1 MSQAAQIA
9 NILPYHHQKKL
20 VESDHNTNDIV
31 KCIKKYHPIHAANY
45 DKISGQ
51 FWRGNVESTT
61 RGLFKFL
68 KNNVTYDVEPEDY
81 QTVKSPG
88 AIMGHGY
95 GDCKHYASFIT
106 GVCDSLQRAGHPIK
120 SKYRFVSDS
129 PDVDIHH
136 VFAVVSGQ
144 GAEYWCDPVLNNFDK
159 RPTFYNIKDSEM
171 SNNMGALYHISGTN
185 TNLIAGEENEIGKIK
200 LPKFIQAIAH
210 GFEVNAANV
219 KKGIKVNTANIE
231 KGIKVNADNLKKM
244 ALKVSLAPARN
255 AFLAITDVNALNLAN
270 KLRVTLK
277 SGQRNALLRK
287 WQNDLGGDPQK
298 LINAVNNGYRHY
310 KKGHGG
316 YIESRDRVS
325 GHIGEPVTTGT
336 LIALATAIIAALGPF
351 LHNSTTD
358 QKEQAQAAENGV
370 KDLAAITAQ
379 GLQAASTDSGSK
391 ALEAITQ
398 PGSGTGSMSI
408 SAGVAAD
415 GTPTMTVNS
424 IDHPAVTNAG
434 AYKPGPDDVPG
445 GGGASTDIVSKP
457 GQYLQEF
464 GTGVITFIQ
473 DNKVFVGLT
482 VVGVV
487 AYKVATRKKR
497 R

>member
-9 NILPYHHQKKL
+9 NLLPYHNRKQL
-20 VESDHNTNDIV
+20 VEADHNTNDIV
-31 KCIKKYHPIHAANY
+31 KCIKKYHPLHAANY

-51 FWRGNVESTT
+51 FWRGNVESTA

-68 KNNVTYDVEPEDY
+68 KSNVRYDVEPEDY

-106 GVCDSLQRAGHPIK
+106 GVCDSLERAGYPIK

-129 PDVDIHH
+129 PNVDIHH

-144 GAEYWCDPVLNNFDK
+144 GGEFWVDPVLNSFDK
-159 RPTFYNIKDSEM
+159 RPTFYNVKDSEM
-171 SNNMGALYHISGTN
+171 SNTIGALYHISGTN
-185 TNLIAGEENEIGKIK
+185 TALIAGEDNEIGKIK
-200 LPKFIQAIAH
+200 LPKFVQAIKH
-210 GFEVNAANV
+210 GAQVNLANI
-219 KKGIKVNTANIE
+219 KKGV
-231 KGIKVNADNLKKM
+231 KVNAENAKNL
-244 ALKVSLAPARN
+244 ALKVSLVNARN

-277 SGQRNALLRK
+277 SQQRQALLNK
-287 WQNDLGGDPQK
+287 WASLGGDPQK

-325 GHIGEPVTTGT
+325 GHIGEPVSTSA
-336 LIALATAIIAALGPF
+336 LIALATAIIAALSQF

-358 QKEQAQAAENGV
+358 QQQQAMAAEAGT
-370 KDLAAITAQ
+370 KDIAAIAAQ
-379 GLQAASTDSGSK
+379 GLQQAATDSGAQ

-398 PGSGTGSMSI
+398 PGAGTGTMSI

-415 GTPTMTVNS
+415 GTPTMTVND
-424 IDHPAVTNAG
+424 INHPAVNNAG
-434 AYKPGPDDVPG
+434 AYNADPNNIPG
-445 GGGASTDIVSKP
+445 GGGQGADIISKP
-457 GQYLQEF
+457 GQFLQEF
-464 GTGVITFIQ
+464 GTGVVSFVQ

-482 VVGVV
+482 VLGVV
-487 AYKVATRKKR
+487 GYKIATRKKR